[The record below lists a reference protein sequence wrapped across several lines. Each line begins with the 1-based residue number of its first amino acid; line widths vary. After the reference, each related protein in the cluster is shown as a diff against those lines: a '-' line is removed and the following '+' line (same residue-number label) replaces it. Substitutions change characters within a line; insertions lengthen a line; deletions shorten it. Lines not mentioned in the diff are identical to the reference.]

1 LHTLGFEL
9 SEQYRRLNE
18 DLEIIIIV
26 GFVTLF
32 LSRVFFTSQRWDLIK
47 SHILEAILFTLLI
60 FFLVLYLFGI
70 DSVLT
75 LLGSLLGIQET
86 LPILIAVIK
95 IYLILLV
102 VAKVIQATPILISL
116 QRHSAQVIVASFVT
130 LIIFG
135 ALSLM
140 MPRATVNG
148 EGLSFVNALFIST
161 SAVCVTG
168 LIVVD
173 TATHFTTLGQSII
186 LVLICMGLLKA
197 DVSRIIA
204 RAGSDTQ
211 EAILNRIG
219 ISEVIHPEKDES
231 EWMAAQLIYFL
242 VSDYFELSKDIAI
255 YEIEAPEDMQGYTL
269 QDLKIGHRYRVNL
282 LTIVW

>member
-1 LHTLGFEL
+1 
-9 SEQYRRLNE
+9 
-18 DLEIIIIV
+18 
-26 GFVTLF
+26 
-32 LSRVFFTSQRWDLIK
+32 
-47 SHILEAILFTLLI
+47 
-60 FFLVLYLFGI
+60 
-70 DSVLT
+70 
-75 LLGSLLGIQET
+75 
-86 LPILIAVIK
+86 
-95 IYLILLV
+95 
-102 VAKVIQATPILISL
+102 
-116 QRHSAQVIVASFVT
+116 
-130 LIIFG
+130 
-135 ALSLM
+135 M

-186 LVLICMGLLKA
+186 LVLICMELLKA

-219 ISEVIHPEKDES
+219 SSEVIHPEKDES
-231 EWMAAQLIYFL
+231 ERIAAQLIHFSG
-242 VSDYFELSKDIAI
+242 SDYFELSKDIAI

-269 QDLKIGHRYRVNL
+269 QDLKIRQRYSVNL
-282 LTIVW
+282 LTIKRPKTSELEMGGEPTEEVEILGVLEPSTKIRSNDRLMMGRHEDINKLIDTN